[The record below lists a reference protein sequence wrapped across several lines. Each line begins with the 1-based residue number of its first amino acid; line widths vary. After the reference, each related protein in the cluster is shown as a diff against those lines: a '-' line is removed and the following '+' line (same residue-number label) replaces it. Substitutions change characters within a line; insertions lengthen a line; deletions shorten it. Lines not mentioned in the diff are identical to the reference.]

1 MIMISNTFSMYHYL
15 AVCTIFWNYVQLS
28 VYVCVFT
35 IIWMYVQLSESTY
48 NYLYLYVY
56 IQLSEC
62 MYSYLYVY
70 VQLSGCVYNYLTVI
84 ITKILTTLISKL
96 RWYQNFAAFIFMGD
110 WRICEDSDYVGNGD
124 DFINFFVFSFFR
136 KCF

>member
-1 MIMISNTFSMYHYL
+1 
-15 AVCTIFWNYVQLS
+15 
-28 VYVCVFT
+28 
-35 IIWMYVQLSESTY
+35 MYVQLSECTY

-110 WRICEDSDYVGNGD
+110 
-124 DFINFFVFSFFR
+124 
-136 KCF
+136 